1 MPISPSAKRSIWQK
15 LANCYI
21 FFHYHTLKAWAHCGA
36 EIIEWMEEENF
47 GVTPSDLTLVCL
59 FN

>member
-1 MPISPSAKRSIWQK
+1 MSYVERIWKEKRDE
-15 LANCYI
+15 LRENGVND
-21 FFHYHTLKAWAHCGA
+21 LKAWDRCGS
-36 EIIEWMEEENF
+36 EIIEQMDEENF